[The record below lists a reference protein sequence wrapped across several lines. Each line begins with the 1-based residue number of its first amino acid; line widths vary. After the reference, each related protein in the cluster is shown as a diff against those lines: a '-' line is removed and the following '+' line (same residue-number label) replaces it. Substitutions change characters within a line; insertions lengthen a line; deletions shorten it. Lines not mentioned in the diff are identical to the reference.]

1 MIPADADKK
10 GSISGIRLGTAGLT
24 VRKMGEADMTEV
36 AALID
41 DALKADGNEEELDKV
56 AERVLDLA
64 RRFPVYGNAS
74 A

>member
-1 MIPADADKK
+1 
-10 GSISGIRLGTAGLT
+10 
-24 VRKMGEADMTEV
+24 MGEADMTEV